1 VAKKAPGANGPKWS
15 TAPVPGCFQ
24 YANAFGYHLAIPWFS
39 QRTHD
44 PDERNAENTDEG
56 LTLSLRASRSKD
68 GKTRMKTSAAK
79 KMKQRS
85 AGKPDIEL
93 GKRIRLRRV
102 EQKISQAELGDKL
115 GVSFQQVQKYE
126 KGVNRVGAARL
137 QQIATALDVPVTFFY
152 DGDGKAR
159 EVESL
164 LFLDSAFSLRLL
176 RAYSKI
182 KDQTVQRQLVSLM
195 ESIAANEA

>member
-1 VAKKAPGANGPKWS
+1 MRPGRQLPS
-15 TAPVPGCFQ
+15 
-24 YANAFGYHLAIPWFS
+24 LAIATAVS
-39 QRTHD
+39 GCLQRTLWLAIIGNLSS
-44 PDERNAENTDEG
+44 PRTGNSGRYGLNAVTKDEA
-56 LTLSLRASRSKD
+56 LTYPASASRSKD
-68 GKTRMKTSAAK
+68 GKNRMTKAAAK

-164 LFLDSAFSLRLL
+164 LFLDSSFSLRLL

>member
-1 VAKKAPGANGPKWS
+1 
-15 TAPVPGCFQ
+15 
-24 YANAFGYHLAIPWFS
+24 
-39 QRTHD
+39 
-44 PDERNAENTDEG
+44 
-56 LTLSLRASRSKD
+56 
-68 GKTRMKTSAAK
+68 MKHVMPINEPTSVDT

-85 AGKPDIEL
+85 AGKPDIEM

-102 EQKISQAELGDKL
+102 EQKISQADLGEKL

-137 QQIATALDVPVTFFY
+137 QQIANALSVPVTFFY
-152 DGDGKAR
+152 DGDGKNR

-176 RAYSKI
+176 RAYSRI
-182 KDQTVQRQLVSLM
+182 KDQSVQRQFVVLM
-195 ESIAANEA
+195 EAVADDEK

>member
-1 VAKKAPGANGPKWS
+1 
-15 TAPVPGCFQ
+15 
-24 YANAFGYHLAIPWFS
+24 
-39 QRTHD
+39 
-44 PDERNAENTDEG
+44 
-56 LTLSLRASRSKD
+56 
-68 GKTRMKTSAAK
+68 MKTEMKAAAK
-79 KMKQRS
+79 RMKQRS

-102 EQKISQAELGDKL
+102 EMKISQAELGEKL

-137 QQIATALDVPVTFFY
+137 QQIASALDVPVTFFY
-152 DGDGKAR
+152 DGDNKAR

-195 ESIAANEA
+195 ESIAANES

>member
-1 VAKKAPGANGPKWS
+1 MR
-15 TAPVPGCFQ
+15 
-24 YANAFGYHLAIPWFS
+24 LATIPQSLSGFLGS
-39 QRTHD
+39 KTNFTI
-44 PDERNAENTDEG
+44 ENELNAENTDEA
-56 LTLSLRASRSKD
+56 LTCLSRASRSKD
-68 GKTRMKTSAAK
+68 GKIRMIRSAAK